1 MNLLDIY
8 SENELKIINVN
19 HLGLR
24 KTDWNF
30 KRGARTEQKYSDPEN
45 LNIYNAT
52 EVYSN
57 TWSQDGRR
65 LIDFTRELQWLNDDN
80 SLIIKVDT
88 TPIITAMMLEEIM
101 ESIWKRQVRYL
112 VTAARE
118 LYNIA
123 QPLPEP
129 LKTQYETI
137 STGVNTILNHYSE
150 QIAKYESHGLPDFE
164 NSVNNETDAEILALL
179 ELPVRPADDEFPN
192 GLTAKESIIHQLTGV
207 IP

>member
-1 MNLLDIY
+1 MNLLDVY
-8 SENELKIINVN
+8 SENELKTINVN
-19 HLGLR
+19 HLGLKKR
-24 KTDWNF
+24 DWDS
-30 KRGARTEQKYSDPEN
+30 KRGARTEQKYSDPED
-45 LNIYNAT
+45 LNIPNAIEIYN
-52 EVYSN
+52 N
-57 TWSQDGRR
+57 IWSDDGRR
-65 LIDFTRELQWLNDDN
+65 LLDFTRELQWLNDDG

-88 TPIITAMMLEEIM
+88 TPLITAMMLEEIM
-101 ESIWKRQVRYL
+101 ESVWRRQVRYL

-123 QPLPEP
+123 QTLPEP

-137 STGVNTILNHYSE
+137 SSGVNTILNHYSE

-164 NSVNNETDAEILALL
+164 NSVNNETDPTILELL
-179 ELPVRPADDEFPN
+179 DLPVRPADEEFPN